1 MNVRKESGTINR
13 RLKHIIF
20 YPLLAIL
27 VFAEAAGADPVSQEF
42 TLQPGW
48 NAIFLEVEPA
58 DTTPSVVFT
67 SISDLQS
74 VWQWNH
80 RAGTVEFI
88 QNPNEL
94 VAPEPRMLAYIPGNT
109 VVTNLSAIQGN
120 NAYLVQIGGSGN
132 QTLTVTGEPKIP
144 RHQWK
149 SNSFNLVGFHLSD
162 AEPNFGDF
170 FSSSPAHDG
179 QEIYVLNNTTGEWDL
194 VSTPLTVQMQRG
206 EAFWIY
212 CNGSSAFNG
221 PVSTM
226 LEMSSGLH
234 FGTKLFE
241 QELYLSNNSDGV
253 KTITLTL
260 PPLPPPFNDTVYY
273 WVFDIVDQVASWELM
288 PLTLPLEVDPGDS
301 QRVRI
306 GVKRTGLAADTDYLT
321 NVEVNDGEGVSF
333 LLPLSVTGIDYS
345 GLWTGFATI
354 NKVSDVNKVDG
365 MGLQDMTE
373 LPTGSE
379 FDFRLILHASESG
392 GVLLL
397 SQVIQMWLEG
407 SLKPD
412 PGNLGQ
418 FVVDDPGEFVLFS
431 KESLVNDPAFKGS
444 LLRDGQ
450 QIGRRI
456 SAPAFPRLTPEQ
468 SVLNGTA
475 APGGAF
481 NPAPGNYLEN
491 GTTPMVLAPDDPTN
505 PFFHM
510 FHKTHGL
517 ADNSIEVTRTITLT
531 FADEDEDGNP
541 ITGIPSL
548 NRGSSEIGGIYHE
561 TIAGL
566 NKLNINITGTIVL
579 HRVSNVATLIQVPPT
594 P

>member
-1 MNVRKESGTINR
+1 MNVRKESVTMNR

-20 YPLLAIL
+20 YTLFTIL
-27 VFAEAAGADPVSQEF
+27 VSAATAGAEPVSQEI

-48 NAIFLEVEPA
+48 NAIFLEVEPP
-58 DTTPSVVFT
+58 DTIPSEVFT
-67 SISDLQS
+67 NITDLQS

-94 VAPEPRMLAYIPGNT
+94 AAPESRMLVYIPGNPA
-109 VVTNLSAIQGN
+109 VSNLSAIQGN
-120 NAYLVQIGGSGN
+120 NAYLIQIGGSGN
-132 QTLTVTGEPKIP
+132 QTLTVTGEPKIS

-149 SNSFNLVGFHLSD
+149 SNSFNFVGFHLDDS
-162 AEPNFGDF
+162 PKPSFGNFF
-170 FSSSPAHDG
+170 VSSPAHDG
-179 QEIYVLNNTTGEWDL
+179 QEIFVLNNTTGEWEL
-194 VSTPLTVQMQRG
+194 IISPLSEQMEKG

-212 CNGSSAFNG
+212 CDGSSVFNG
-221 PVSTM
+221 PISAT

-234 FGTKLFE
+234 FGTKLSE
-241 QELYLSNNSDGV
+241 QELYLNNNSTEE

-260 PPLPPPFNDTVYY
+260 PALNSTVHY
-273 WVFDIVDQVASWELM
+273 WVFDNVDEVASWE
-288 PLTLPLEVDPGDS
+288 PFPATRQFAVAPGDS
-301 QRVRI
+301 QKIRI
-306 GVKRTGLAADTDYLT
+306 GVKRTGLAANTDYLT
-321 NVEVNDGEGVSF
+321 NVEVSDDEGVSF

-379 FDFRLILHASESG
+379 FDFRLILHASDTG

-412 PGNLGQ
+412 PDNLGQ
-418 FVVDDPGEFVLFS
+418 FVVDDPGEYVLFS
-431 KESLVNDPAFKGS
+431 KESLIDDPAFKGS

-468 SVLNGTA
+468 SILNGTA

-481 NPAPGNYLEN
+481 NPAPGNNLEN
-491 GTTPMVLAPDDPTN
+491 LTNPMVLAADDPTN

-517 ADNSIEVTRTITLT
+517 AVNSIQVTRTITLT
-531 FADEDEDGNP
+531 FGDEDEEGNP

-548 NRGSSEIGGIYHE
+548 NRGSSEIGGIYRE
-561 TIAGL
+561 TIRGL
-566 NKLNINITGTIVL
+566 NKLDINIKGTFVL
-579 HRVSNVATLIQVPPT
+579 HRVSNVSTLIQVPPT